1 MKKSTPFSPK
11 KTVVSNASKLKS
23 KNVSLV
29 QYNSSSDE
37 EVVERPPRRVT
48 TPSKNGGTPTTA
60 KPTQIIPSGD
70 KTLSK
75 SFLMWE
81 NNANVCWLDASMAL
95 LVHNKTLT
103 ESLDEGSPTQIV
115 GITRCYYEAVSI
127 LNDCSDERH
136 IDVRVQAAKDLLK
149 SVQESTLKYLQP
161 ILKYKEGEPD
171 SAFCS
176 LFNLITEDK
185 SVKDFFDLEFTWVQ
199 VCKKC
204 NNHRV
209 KKHKK
214 PIVTLPR
221 VAIFQACSP
230 IAIYQCPVCKE
241 PDQNMML
248 NFKTLPQCLLF
259 HFESGAGK
267 GELQCKDF
275 EVDGRTYRMTG
286 VMTLEKGKESNVNHF
301 ITFIRDPSS
310 DTWLECNDLNDEIM
324 FFCMIPPFIELEDV
338 YIIMY
343 EAADRLGT
351 VENRSIALDKCG
363 LGEESVSGGAD
374 IPLIDLADDTENSSN
389 EKGTRACNQPRE
401 GSRRC
406 KNVGLDETCEDG
418 STNQN
423 SAETLNVDPTSVT
436 ESGVSNG
443 GIGLKDLTD
452 TANRISEISEEDVKQ
467 TDESEIFMRNLD
479 LCQKTK
485 LEKSLQ
491 NKNISPL
498 DQIKNLPSVPK
509 INKFEII
516 NLPKINSSPT
526 LIEAS
531 SKLNDISNTTSPG
544 SPKSEGQMLAKT
556 YQKLMNT
563 LDKAVLTKKIPLAMC
578 TDSDKSKVP
587 ETELSNEL
595 AAKELKSEFNKT
607 KPVMV
612 KVCKDLSFQVPN
624 TNKPRVKKA
633 AKKLHSDP
641 TAEVPAKVPRRY
653 VRKTQPKQRKQEHDV
668 PNSLNVHA
676 SFEKDSK
683 QGLASIRKKVLSK
696 LTVTTSEIKLLS
708 NRYSKSSAEVAV
720 NGIMGKM
727 NKTQTELE
735 SNKSNSE
742 SKKESDKGK
751 VDAGTK
757 ALASLADSNNERQL
771 SKSGKIY
778 PRKKKEKKPSEQ
790 AVQAKRRRQSVCDSI
805 AVDIGRPVL
814 LVDTKKDI
822 SVEEENPIPER
833 VNLKRDKGNSTSP
846 QMVSDMMEQTAFTNT
861 PKKTY
866 SKRNLE
872 AASPKSPLQRKKQT
886 HFEIMTH
893 NNLQGDPIRHSHS
906 SNDCRHAAIDELSPS
921 NSNNSS
927 QINSKMM
934 EYSQIDS
941 KMMDCKEGCDCD
953 TLDMEE
959 TLDVIADGVL
969 NSIFGFFDIRKH

>member
-1 MKKSTPFSPK
+1 MKKSTAFSPK
-11 KTVVSNASKLKS
+11 KTVVSNVAKLK

-37 EVVERPPRRVT
+37 EVVERSPRRVT
-48 TPSKNGGTPTTA
+48 AASKNGGTPTTA
-60 KPTQIIPSGD
+60 KSTQIIPSGD
-70 KTLSK
+70 KSLTK

-103 ESLDEGSPTQIV
+103 DSLDEGSATQIV
-115 GITRCYYEAVSI
+115 GITRCYYEAVGI
-127 LNDCSDERH
+127 LNDYADERH

-149 SVQESTLKYLQP
+149 TVQESTLKYLQP

-176 LFNLITEDK
+176 LYNLITEDK

-221 VAIFQACSP
+221 VAIFQAGSP

-324 FFCMIPPFIELEDV
+324 CFCMIPPFIELEDV

-389 EKGTRACNQPRE
+389 EKGNRACNQPKE

-406 KNVGLDETCEDG
+406 KNVGLLETCEDG
-418 STNQN
+418 STNP
-423 SAETLNVDPTSVT
+423 SCSETLNVGPTTDTGSC
-436 ESGVSNG
+436 VSNG
-443 GIGLKDLTD
+443 GTRMKELTD
-452 TANRISEISEEDVKQ
+452 TTNRIAEISEDDAKVA
-467 TDESEIFMRNLD
+467 DESEIFMRNLD

-498 DQIKNLPSVPK
+498 EQIKNLHSVSK

-516 NLPKINSSPT
+516 NLLKINSSPT
-526 LIEAS
+526 LIGAS
-531 SKLNDISNTTSPG
+531 NKLNDISNTTAPG
-544 SPKSEGQMLAKT
+544 SPQSQGQMLAQT

-563 LDKAVLTKKIPLAMC
+563 LDKAVLKKEIPLATC
-578 TDSDKSKVP
+578 TESDKNEVP
-587 ETELSNEL
+587 NTELSNEL
-595 AAKELKSEFNKT
+595 VAKELKSEFNKT

-612 KVCKDLSFQVPN
+612 KLCKDLNFQVPN
-624 TNKPRVKKA
+624 TNKPTVEKA
-633 AKKLHSDP
+633 AKKLHSEP
-641 TAEVPAKVPRRY
+641 ATEIPAKAPQRY
-653 VRKTQPKQRKQEHDV
+653 VWKTQPKQRKQEPNVDV
-668 PNSLNVHA
+668 T
-676 SFEKDSK
+676 FEKDSK
-683 QGLASIRKKVLSK
+683 QGRIYIRNKILSQ
-696 LTVTTSEIKLLS
+696 LTVTTTEIKLLS
-708 NRYSKSSAEVAV
+708 NRDTKSSSKVAV
-720 NGIMGKM
+720 NGVMGKM
-727 NKTQTELE
+727 NKTQTNLE
-735 SNKSNSE
+735 PNKSH
-742 SKKESDKGK
+742 SDIDEYNKGK
-751 VDAGTK
+751 VDAETK
-757 ALASLADSNNERQL
+757 ASTTLAGPNKKRELC
-771 SKSGKIY
+771 KSDKIY
-778 PRKKKEKKPSEQ
+778 PHKKKGKKSSEQ
-790 AVQAKRRRQSVCDSI
+790 AVQPKKQCRRQSVCDSI
-805 AVDIGRPVL
+805 SVDIERPI

-822 SVEEENPIPER
+822 SVEEENPVPER
-833 VNLKRDKGNSTSP
+833 IKHKRVEGNSTSP
-846 QMVSDMMEQTAFTNT
+846 QMVCDMMEQTAFTNT
-861 PKKTY
+861 PIKTY
-866 SKRNLE
+866 SKRNLV
-872 AASPKSPLQRKKQT
+872 AASPKSPLQRKNQT
-886 HFEIMTH
+886 NFKVMTD
-893 NNLQGDPIRHSHS
+893 NLQGDPIRHSRS
-906 SNDCRHAAIDELSPS
+906 SNDCRHTTIDELLPS
-921 NSNNSS
+921 NSYNSS
-927 QINSKMM
+927 QIDSKRMK
-934 EYSQIDS
+934 YSQIDS
-941 KMMDCKEGCDCD
+941 QMECKEGCDCN
-953 TLDMEE
+953 TLDMDE
-959 TLDVIADGVL
+959 TFDVIADGVL
-969 NSIFGFFDIRKH
+969 NTIFSFFDIRKH